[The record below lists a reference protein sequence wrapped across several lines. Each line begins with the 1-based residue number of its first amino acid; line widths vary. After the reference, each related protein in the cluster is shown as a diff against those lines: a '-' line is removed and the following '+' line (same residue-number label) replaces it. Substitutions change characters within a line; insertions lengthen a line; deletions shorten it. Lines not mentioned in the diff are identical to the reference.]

1 MLYYLNHVGRRHFPP
16 ARGGGDVA
24 QVVETFTGG
33 RLSKAEAV
41 KQQSRHL
48 RGHIARDLAD
58 TATPFDGEGYSILKF
73 HGIYQGYDRDSATE
87 LKQAGESKHYQFMVR
102 VRIPGGRL
110 KAAQYLALDRI
121 AGAYANGSLR
131 VTTRSSIQFHGVV
144 KSGLKAA
151 MGEISAAL
159 LTTLAACGDVV
170 RTVTTSPAP
179 IRNKVYRRLE
189 ADARLLGTMLLPQT
203 GAYREIW
210 VDGAKW
216 SEDQAPPEPT
226 DPLYG
231 ERYLPRKFKIGFA
244 VPEDNTI
251 DVLTNDLGIVA
262 LWDGGELVGYNFFLG
277 GSHGA
282 THNKPE
288 TYPRMASAVC
298 FVAPEDLVE
307 AAKAV
312 VRLHR
317 DWGDRGNRRH
327 ARLKYVIAERGE
339 DWARERLSEDLG
351 KRLEP
356 VRPMARFQVPDH
368 LGWHEQGDGR
378 LYLGLPIS
386 SGRIVDDADAGVRL
400 RTALREVVAEYG
412 LDPILMPSQDIIL
425 SEIDSADRG
434 AIERKLRGYGVR
446 FGADLKP
453 VERWAL
459 ACPALPTC
467 GLALTEAE
475 RVSDRLI
482 AEIVERMARW
492 GVEDERL
499 SIRITGCPNGC
510 ARPYSG
516 DIGIVGRIPGFYS
529 IYVGGDFEGTRL
541 NEVVAERIRLG
552 EVADVLDPL
561 FALFAASRRSGEGFG
576 DFCHRVGVARLKDV
590 LAATRA
596 EPRAAAD

>member
-1 MLYYLNHVGRRHFPP
+1 MV
-16 ARGGGDVA
+16 
-24 QVVETFTGG
+24 QVVQHPFGEKI
-33 RLSKAEAV
+33 SKAEAI
-41 KQQSRHL
+41 KQQSRQL
-48 RGHIARDLAD
+48 RGHLARDLAD
-58 TATPFDGEGYSILKF
+58 IETPFDGEGYSLLKF

-110 KAAQYLALDRI
+110 KAAQYLALDHI
-121 AGAYANGSLR
+121 ADAYANGTLR

-151 MGEISAAL
+151 MGEINAGL
-159 LTTLAACGDVV
+159 MTTLAACGDVV
-170 RTVTTSPAP
+170 RTVTTVPAP
-179 IRNKVYRRLE
+179 IRDAVHDRLE
-189 ADARLLGTMLLPQT
+189 ADARLLSREMLPKS
-203 GAYREIW
+203 GAYQEIW
-210 VDGAKW
+210 VDGAPW
-216 SEDQAPPEPT
+216 REDQGKDEAP

-231 ERYLPRKFKIGFA
+231 ERYLPRKFKIGMA

-262 LWDGGELVGYNFFLG
+262 LWEHGKLVGYNFFLG
-277 GSHGA
+277 GGHGA

-298 FVAPEDLVE
+298 FVEPDDLVA

-351 KRLEP
+351 KPLEP
-356 VRPMARFQVPDH
+356 CRPMPRFQVPDH

-386 SGRIVDDADAGVRL
+386 SGRIVDDERTKL
-400 RTALREVVAEYG
+400 RTALREIVAQYEA
-412 LDPILMPSQDIIL
+412 DPILMPSQDIIL
-425 SEIDSADRG
+425 SEIDRKDRK
-434 AIERKLRGYGVR
+434 AIENTLRAYGVR
-446 FGADLKP
+446 FGADLMP
-453 VERWAL
+453 AERWAL

-475 RVSDRLI
+475 RISEMLI

-492 GVEDERL
+492 GVERERV

-552 EVADVLDPL
+552 EVADTLDPL
-561 FALFAASRRSGEGFG
+561 FALYAASRRDGEGFG
-576 DFCHRVGVARLKDV
+576 DFCHRVGVARLRDV

>member
-1 MLYYLNHVGRRHFPP
+1 MVCAGLLEGSGV
-16 ARGGGDVA
+16 V
-24 QVVETFTGG
+24 QVIEKI
-33 RLSKAEAV
+33 SKAEAV

-48 RGHIARDLAD
+48 RGHLARDLAD
-58 TATPFDGEGYSILKF
+58 TATPFDGEGYSLLKF

-110 KAAQYLALDRI
+110 KAEQYLALDRI
-121 AGAYANGSLR
+121 GDAHANGSLR
-131 VTTRSSIQFHGVV
+131 VTTRQSIQFHGIV

-151 MGEISAAL
+151 MGEINAGL
-159 LTTLAACGDVV
+159 MTTLAACGDVV

-179 IRNKVYRRLE
+179 IRDKMHDRLE
-189 ADARLLGTMLLPQT
+189 ADARLLGGALLPQT
-203 GAYREIW
+203 GAYQEIW
-210 VDGAKW
+210 VDGEKW
-216 SEDQAPPEPT
+216 GDDQAAPGAAGEAV

-231 ERYLPRKFKIGFA
+231 ERYLPRKFKIGIA
-244 VPEDNTI
+244 IPEDNTI

-262 LWDGGELVGYNFFLG
+262 LWEDGELTGYNFFLG
-277 GSHGA
+277 GGHGA

-288 TYPRMASAVC
+288 TYPRMGTAVC
-298 FVAPEDLVE
+298 FVEPDDLVE
-307 AAKAV
+307 ATKAV

-339 DWARERLSEDLG
+339 EWARERLSEDLG
-351 KRLEP
+351 KALEP
-356 VRPMARFQVPDH
+356 VRLMRRFQVPDH
-368 LGWHEQGDGR
+368 LGWHEQGDGK

-386 SGRIVDDADAGVRL
+386 SGRIIDDTRSKL
-400 RTALREVVAEYG
+400 RTALNEIIGEYR
-412 LDPILMPSQDIIL
+412 LDPILMPSQDILL
-425 SEIDSADRG
+425 SEIDPADRA
-434 AIERKLRGYGVR
+434 AIEKKLRAYGVR
-446 FGADLKP
+446 LASDMVP
-453 VERWAL
+453 AERWAL

-475 RVSDRLI
+475 RVRDMLV
-482 AEIVERMARW
+482 AEIVERMERW
-492 GVEDERL
+492 GVEQERV

-561 FALFAASRRSGEGFG
+561 FALFAASRRDGEGFG
-576 DFCHRVGVARLKDV
+576 DFCHRVGVARLREV
-590 LAATRA
+590 LDATRA

>member
-1 MLYYLNHVGRRHFPP
+1 VVQP
-16 ARGGGDVA
+16 
-24 QVVETFTGG
+24 VETISGEKI
-33 RLSKAEAV
+33 SKAEAI
-41 KQQSRHL
+41 KRQSRQL
-48 RGHIARDLAD
+48 RGHLARDLAD
-58 TATPFDGEGYSILKF
+58 TATPFDGEGYSLLKF

-87 LKQAGESKHYQFMVR
+87 LKQAGNSKHYQLMVR

-110 KAAQYLALDRI
+110 TADQYLALDGI
-121 AGAYANGSLR
+121 ADAHANGSLR
-131 VTTRSSIQFHGVV
+131 VTTRQSIQFHGIV

-151 MGEISAAL
+151 IGEINAGL
-159 LTTLAACGDVV
+159 MTTLAACGDVV

-179 IRNKVYRRLE
+179 IRDPVHDRLE
-189 ADARLLGTMLLPQT
+189 ADARLLSTELLPT
-203 GAYREIW
+203 SGAYKEIW
-210 VDGAKW
+210 VDGEPWGGEEGAQ
-216 SEDQAPPEPT
+216 EAP

-231 ERYLPRKFKIGFA
+231 DRYLPRKFKIGLA

-251 DVLTNDLGIVA
+251 DVLTNDLGIIA
-262 LWDGGELVGYNFFLG
+262 LWEDGALVGYNFFLG
-277 GSHGA
+277 GGHGA
-282 THNKPE
+282 THNKPA
-288 TYPRMASAVC
+288 TYPRMGTAVC
-298 FVAPEDLVE
+298 FVEPGDLVE
-307 AAKAV
+307 TVKAV

-339 DWARERLSEDLG
+339 EWARQRLSEDLG
-351 KRLEP
+351 KTLAP
-356 VRPMARFQVPDH
+356 VRPMAKFQVPDH

-386 SGRIVDDADAGVRL
+386 SGRIIDGGCANL
-400 RTALREVVAEYG
+400 RTALREIVAEFRV
-412 LDPILMPSQDIIL
+412 DPILMPSQDIIL
-425 SEIDSADRG
+425 SEIDPADRD
-434 AIERKLRGYGVR
+434 AIEARLRAYGVR
-446 FGADLKP
+446 FGSDMVPA
-453 VERWAL
+453 ERWAL

-475 RVSDRLI
+475 RVSDLLV
-482 AEIVERMARW
+482 AEIVERMGRW
-492 GVEDERL
+492 GVEQERL

-561 FALFAASRRSGEGFG
+561 FALYATSRREGEGFG
-576 DFCHRVGVARLKDV
+576 DFCHRVGIPALQQVLLDARGKARD
-590 LAATRA
+590 
-596 EPRAAAD
+596 AAD

>member
-1 MLYYLNHVGRRHFPP
+1 V
-16 ARGGGDVA
+16 V
-24 QVVETFTGG
+24 QVVQHSFGEKI
-33 RLSKAEAV
+33 SKAEAV
-41 KQQSRHL
+41 KQQSRQL
-48 RGHIARDLAD
+48 RGHLARDLAD
-58 TATPFDGEGYSILKF
+58 IETPFDGEGYSLLKF

-110 KAAQYLALDRI
+110 KAAQYLALDHI
-121 AGAYANGSLR
+121 ADAYANGTLR

-151 MGEISAAL
+151 MGEINAGL
-159 LTTLAACGDVV
+159 MTTLAACGDVV
-170 RTVTTSPAP
+170 RTVTTVPAP
-179 IRNKVYRRLE
+179 IREAVHDRLE
-189 ADARLLGTMLLPQT
+189 ADARLLSREMLPRS
-203 GAYREIW
+203 GAYQEIW
-210 VDGAKW
+210 VDGAQW
-216 SEDQAPPEPT
+216 DDDRGSEDQGKDEAP

-231 ERYLPRKFKIGFA
+231 ERYLPRKFKIGMA

-262 LWDGGELVGYNFFLG
+262 LWEHGEFTGYNFFLG
-277 GSHGA
+277 GGHGA

-298 FVAPEDLVE
+298 FVEPDDLVA

-351 KRLEP
+351 KPLEP
-356 VRPMARFQVPDH
+356 CRPMPRFQVPDH

-386 SGRIVDDADAGVRL
+386 SGRIVDDERTKL
-400 RTALREVVAEYG
+400 RTALREIVAQYEA
-412 LDPILMPSQDIIL
+412 DPILMPSQDIIL
-425 SEIDSADRG
+425 SEIDRKDRK
-434 AIERKLRGYGVR
+434 AIENTLRAYGVR
-446 FGADLKP
+446 FGADLMP
-453 VERWAL
+453 AERWAL

-475 RVSDRLI
+475 RISDLLI
-482 AEIVERMARW
+482 AEIVERMTRW
-492 GVEDERL
+492 GVERERV

-552 EVADVLDPL
+552 EVADTLDPL
-561 FALFAASRRSGEGFG
+561 FALYAASRRDGEGFG
-576 DFCHRVGVARLKDV
+576 DFCHRVGVARLRDV